1 MWLNIPA
8 FPFNLVS
15 EMIVGTRREQPGPV
29 ITTDAPFIESQQV
42 HGEKRAAKNNLG
54 SRRMGG
60 MWEEIWECSRTGRH
74 QEARLRWSRASPA
87 RGTATKSFIW
97 VYNHFYIILYH
108 FYIVFWGVMGA
119 QSTGAHSA
127 SGEDAAAPGDD
138 AKGGERRENRLGWVF
153 FFLCVSSAI
162 RIIRP
167 QIIEGWWCG

>member
-60 MWEEIWECSRTGRH
+60 MWEEIWECSGTGRH

-97 VYNHFYIILYH
+97 VYNHFLYH
-108 FYIVFWGVMGA
+108 FISFLYRFLGGDG
-119 QSTGAHSA
+119 STEHRGRVQLLGMMPKEGK
-127 SGEDAAAPGDD
+127 GEKIA
-138 AKGGERRENRLGWVF
+138 WVGF
-153 FFLCVSSAI
+153 FFSRASPPQSGSSAH
-162 RIIRP
+162 R
-167 QIIEGWWCG
+167 